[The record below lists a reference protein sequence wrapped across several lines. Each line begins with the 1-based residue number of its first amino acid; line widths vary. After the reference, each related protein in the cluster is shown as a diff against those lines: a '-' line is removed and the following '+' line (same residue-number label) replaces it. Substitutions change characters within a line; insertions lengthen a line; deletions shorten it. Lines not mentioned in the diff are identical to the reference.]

1 MPGIGVVLHHRPP
14 TVLTWVNNISN
25 TCCLFATM
33 LCVTCV
39 ISASDSDR
47 ILSTDEAF
55 SLASASTD
63 SAYCASSSC
72 LNAATSLAASSFAC
86 FNRSALA

>member
-1 MPGIGVVLHHRPP
+1 
-14 TVLTWVNNISN
+14 
-25 TCCLFATM
+25 M
-33 LCVTCV
+33 LCVTCE
-39 ISASDSDR
+39 ISASDSER

-72 LNAATSLAASSFAC
+72 LNAAISRAASSFAC
-86 FNRSALA
+86 FNRSYLA